1 MSKNHLRP
9 KLSTVLLQFVGFLVL
24 VFSVRWFLFEPFTV
38 PSGSMFPNL
47 LINDYILVK
56 KLDVGLR
63 VPMTKYWLTGPHVPP
78 RGKAV
83 VFWSQQSQVYFVK
96 RLVGLPGDVLKI
108 QGNQILSINGQPV
121 VTELAPRVWELLR
134 QDFPVEDARGVTARI
149 ENYSALKDM
158 KIKSITLMY
167 SDSPDKEITEITV
180 PENQLFFMG
189 DHRSSSSDSRVWGFV
204 DLEDLVGPVEYILFS
219 CAQKSVST
227 QFCNPKTI
235 RWNRL
240 FTKAHK

>member
-9 KLSTVLLQFVGFLVL
+9 TLSTVILQFVGFLVL

-78 RGKAV
+78 RGKSV

-108 QGNQILSINGQPV
+108 QGNQLLSINGQPV

-134 QDFPVEDARGVTARI
+134 KDFPVEDARGVTTRI
-149 ENYSALKDM
+149 ENYSAVKDM
-158 KIKSITLMY
+158 KIKSVTVMY
-167 SDSPDKEITEITV
+167 SDSPATEVTEIKV
-180 PENQLFFMG
+180 PDNQLFFMG

-204 DLEDLVGPVEYILFS
+204 DIEDLVGPVEYILFS